1 MPPGFPLSESFRRSI
16 GNTDR
21 QDLAAALFL
30 TLFSGGLLFALMAA
44 WPSSM
49 HDSLLHYHRIR
60 ALAEALREGLI
71 LPRWLPTM
79 LSGLGEPTLNYYSP
93 SFYWAPAL
101 LKLSGLELLLGLRL
115 TLAAF
120 FALSAWWMFH
130 FLRLFVSIWPAI
142 VGVIS
147 FQLFPYR
154 LYDLF
159 MRGAFPEFA
168 GFTWL
173 PLVGLY
179 TALIVNTV
187 TGWMPD
193 GAASGTSWRNHSR
206 SCTGLLARCSLAW
219 AALILTHNLTAMM
232 AALVLAVSLTAI
244 AILQGRNRVFRTSGP
259 FLAAAPLAVGALVS
273 AWYSLP
279 ALLELKWVLNGNG
292 IDTGRYL
299 FYFSP
304 WAELFDLHL
313 LFDSYSMVDHVK
325 LPLYVIPVVIGALV
339 AVVFRSS
346 NSARRFI
353 VGALLL
359 TLASI
364 WMSSETS
371 SPIWTLGRVLLEK
384 LQLPWRWHIFVAFG
398 TAGLLAALMDRF
410 RSIRRLPAAT
420 MPLLALCAC
429 AYLLASSLVNLDY
442 ETVDNSSLEE
452 VQSDSFVNWLL
463 FENEGQWGRDFMPIW
478 LFEATMGTD
487 RNLTRAPDSD
497 SSGDVQ
503 TVETL
508 EIAPTRVSLLR
519 QSFEITTTQPFR
531 LLFPQ
536 LYFPAWH
543 ATLDGES
550 VQVQPAT
557 GFALASI
564 TVPTGTHLLEFG
576 WRTTSAAWAGRALT
590 AAGWVTVFLLFRRA
604 GRKSEAGSGKK
615 TPALGTA
622 RWRWDQVGWTVVGGL
637 MLTVSSGIAERRWSV
652 EPIGADYGI
661 IRLEGVRSVPPV
673 RAGEVASVRLI
684 WLVKGEEA
692 PVSAFVHLV
701 DETGA
706 GLSQHDG
713 PPVAEHM
720 RYGKWVPGLILY
732 STHSI
737 TVPGSLA
744 PGTYRLVAGLYYPD
758 QGHEPIV
765 PLDGRSPRLEIGT
778 VEVLR

>member
-1 MPPGFPLSESFRRSI
+1 MPPGFSLSESFLRSNW
-16 GNTDR
+16 NTDR

-30 TLFSGGLLFALMAA
+30 TLFCGGLLFALTAA

-93 SFYWAPAL
+93 GFYWAPAL
-101 LKLSGLELLLGLRL
+101 LKLSGLELLLALRL

-130 FLRLFVSIWPAI
+130 LLRLFVSIWPAI

-147 FQLFPYR
+147 FQFFPYR
-154 LYDLF
+154 MYDLF

-173 PLVGLY
+173 PLIALY
-179 TALIVNTV
+179 TALAVIMV
-187 TGWMPD
+187 TGWKPD
-193 GAASGTSWRNHSR
+193 GAASPTNGRFRSR
-206 SCTGLLARCSLAW
+206 SYTGLLARCSLAW

-232 AALVLAVSLTAI
+232 AALVLAASLI
-244 AILQGRNRVFRTSGP
+244 AVAVLQGRNKVFRNSGL

-304 WAELFDLHL
+304 WAELFDRHF

-325 LPLYVIPVVIGALV
+325 LPLFVIPVVIGALL
-339 AVVFRSS
+339 AVLFRPLD
-346 NSARRFI
+346 SARKFI
-353 VGALLL
+353 AGALLL
-359 TLASI
+359 SLASI

-371 SPIWTLGRVLLEK
+371 APIWTLGRVLLEK

-398 TAGLLAALMDRF
+398 TAGLLAALMDRL
-410 RSIRRLPAAT
+410 RGIRRLPAAA
-420 MPLLALCAC
+420 MPFLAVCAC

-442 ETVDNSSLEE
+442 GKVDNSSLEE
-452 VQSDSFVNWLL
+452 VQHDSFVNWLL

-478 LFEATMGTD
+478 LFEATIGTAQF
-487 RNLTRAPDSD
+487 LTRSPELD
-497 SSGDVQ
+497 SSGEVQ
-503 TVETL
+503 AVESL
-508 EIAPTRVSLLR
+508 EIVPTRVSLLR

-536 LYFPAWH
+536 LYFPPWH
-543 ATLDGES
+543 ATLDGEG

-590 AAGWVTVFLLFRRA
+590 AAGWIIIFLLFWHE
-604 GRKSEAGSGKK
+604 GRKSTAASGKS
-615 TPALGTA
+615 ALARGIA
-622 RWRWDQVGWTVVGGL
+622 RWRWDQIGWIVVGGL
-637 MLTVSSGIAERRWSV
+637 MLTVSSGIAERSWSV
-652 EPIGADYGI
+652 LPIGADYGI

-673 RAGEVASVRLI
+673 RAGEVASVRMI
-684 WLVKGEEA
+684 WFVKGEEA
-692 PVSAFVHLV
+692 PVSVFVHLV
-701 DETGA
+701 DESGA

-713 PPVAEHM
+713 PPVAEHL
-720 RYGKWVPGLILY
+720 RYGKWAPGLILN
-732 STHSI
+732 STHNI
-737 TVPGSLA
+737 AVPDSLP
-744 PGTYRLVAGLYYPD
+744 PGRYRLIAGLYYPD
-758 QGHEPIV
+758 VSHEPIL
-765 PLDGRSPRLEIGT
+765 PLNGDNPRLQLGT
-778 VEVLR
+778 VEVLP